1 MQDHPMIKHF
11 IIVVILMACVSS
23 CYYDN
28 KEELYPGQATC
39 DTVNVS
45 FAKDI
50 KPLIDAQCVG
60 CHNTQS
66 PTDSVALSTHAEIL
80 IYAKSGQLFGV
91 LSWIPPYT
99 GSKQMPP
106 NGAKWSD
113 CNLSKLNSWIKKGAP
128 NN

>member
-1 MQDHPMIKHF
+1 MTKYLILSV
-11 IIVVILMACVSS
+11 IIMLSASS

-28 KEELYPGQATC
+28 NEELYPGQTTC

-50 KPLIDAQCVG
+50 KPLIDAQCTG

-66 PTDSVALSTHAEIL
+66 ATAGIALSTHAEIL
-80 IYAKSGQLFGV
+80 VYAKSGQLLGV
-91 LSWIPPYT
+91 LSWIAPYT

-106 NGAKWSD
+106 SGPKWND

>member
-1 MQDHPMIKHF
+1 MTKLLYSLV
-11 IIVVILMACVSS
+11 IIVAIASS

-28 KEELYPGQATC
+28 KEDLYPGQATC

-45 FAKDI
+45 FSKDI

-66 PTDSVALSTHAEIL
+66 PTAGISLSTHPEIQV
-80 IYAKSGQLFGV
+80 YAKSGQLYGV
-91 LSWIPPYT
+91 LSWIAPYT

-106 NGAKWSD
+106 SGPKWSN
-113 CNLSKLNSWIKKGAP
+113 CNLSKLKSWIDKGAP

>member
-1 MQDHPMIKHF
+1 MQEHPMTKSF
-11 IIVVILMACVSS
+11 LLAVIIMLSTSS

-28 KEELYPGQATC
+28 NEDLYPGQSTC

-66 PTDSVALSTHAEIL
+66 PTAGISLSTHGEIQV
-80 IYAKSGQLFGV
+80 YANSGKLFGV
-91 LSWIPPYT
+91 LSWTPPYT
-99 GSKQMPP
+99 GTKQMPP
-106 NGAKWSD
+106 SGPKWSN

>member
-1 MQDHPMIKHF
+1 MQAQRMTNFTKTLL
-11 IIVVILMACVSS
+11 IIVIFISS

-28 KEELYPGQATC
+28 QQDLYPGQATC

-45 FAKDI
+45 FAKEI
-50 KPLIDAQCVG
+50 KPLIDAQCTG

-66 PTDSVALSTHAEIL
+66 PTAGISLSTHAEIL
-80 IYAKSGQLFGV
+80 AYAKSGQLYGV
-91 LSWIPPYT
+91 LSWVAPFT

-106 NGAKWSD
+106 GGPKWSN
-113 CNLSKLNSWIKKGAP
+113 CNLSKLKSWIDKGAP

>member
-1 MQDHPMIKHF
+1 MIKLIKTLV
-11 IIVVILMACVSS
+11 IITAITSS

-28 KEELYPGQATC
+28 KEELYPGQTKC
-39 DTVNVS
+39 DTTNVS

-50 KPLIDAQCVG
+50 KPQIDAQCIG

-66 PTDSVALSTHAEIL
+66 PTAGVSLSTHAEIQV
-80 IYAKSGQLFGV
+80 YAKSGQLHGV
-91 LSWIPPYT
+91 LAWIAPYT

-106 NGAKWSD
+106 NGPKWSN
-113 CNLSKLNSWIKKGAP
+113 CNLSKLKSWIDKGAP

>member
-1 MQDHPMIKHF
+1 MIKIF
-11 IIVVILMACVSS
+11 YTTIILTLITSS

-28 KEELYPGQATC
+28 KEDLYPGQATC

-66 PTDSVALSTHAEIL
+66 PTAGISLSTHAEIQV
-80 IYAKSGQLFGV
+80 YANSGQLFGV
-91 LSWIPPYT
+91 LSWTPPYT
-99 GSKQMPP
+99 GTKQMPP
-106 NGAKWSD
+106 SGPKWNN

>member
-1 MQDHPMIKHF
+1 MIKPLNYF
-11 IIVVILMACVSS
+11 VIIAATISS

-28 KEELYPGQATC
+28 KEELYPGQTTC

-45 FAKDI
+45 FSKDI

-66 PTDSVALSTHAEIL
+66 PTAGISLSTHPEIQV
-80 IYAKSGQLFGV
+80 YAKSGQLYGV
-91 LSWIPPYT
+91 LSWITPFT

-106 NGAKWSD
+106 SGPKWSN
-113 CNLSKLNSWIKKGAP
+113 CNLSKLKSWIDKGAP

>member
-1 MQDHPMIKHF
+1 MPERPMIKLRYSLV
-11 IIVVILMACVSS
+11 IIAAIASS

-28 KEELYPGQATC
+28 KEDLYPGQAIC
-39 DTVNVS
+39 DTINVS

-66 PTDSVALSTHAEIL
+66 PTATVALSTHAEIQA
-80 IYAKSGQLFGV
+80 YAKSGQLYGV
-91 LSWIPPYT
+91 LSWLAPYT

-106 NGAKWSD
+106 SGPKWSN
-113 CNLSKLNSWIKKGAP
+113 CNLSKLKSWIDKGAP

>member
-1 MQDHPMIKHF
+1 MIKLLKKLV
-11 IIVVILMACVSS
+11 IIAVIFSS
-23 CYYDN
+23 CYYDK
-28 KEELYPGQATC
+28 KEDLYPGQADC

-50 KPLIDAQCVG
+50 KPQIDAQCIG

-66 PTDSVALSTHAEIL
+66 PTAGVALSTHGEIL
-80 IYAKSGQLFGV
+80 AYAKSGQLYGV
-91 LSWIPPYT
+91 LTWIAPYT

-106 NGAKWSD
+106 NGPKWSN
-113 CNLSKLNSWIKKGAP
+113 CNLSKLKSWIDKGAP